1 MINYKRLN
9 DLERECVHTYGG
21 FPASMPKNEIPIK
34 IKERVGISGLLSVPS
49 WLF

>member
-21 FPASMPKNEIPIK
+21 FSTGMPKYGHMCTKLPNNALE
-34 IKERVGISGLLSVPS
+34 ERLR
-49 WLF
+49 